1 MSGAAVSAQGAM
13 KDEGHEATGK
23 LLWELEKEWMA
34 TLDGRTRHSHAVL
47 DGEHVPNNKKFSN
60 GCRFPGDPQGPA
72 AEVYNCR
79 CTLVVFLPDVDTR
92 TAQRWARDPVMGKS
106 ELVAGMNYQ
115 QWYAMKEQQHR
126 ETAMKTARKKVE
138 RESSDKKQYEEYKQV
153 LGKDAPK
160 SFAEFQDLKYNE
172 PEKWEKLKNIKRQA
186 AFVEKA
192 PCDTTEKKFS
202 SYFLKPGAK
211 HAQDFFAVGYTQD
224 NPLQLRYDMARQFD
238 MSKAVDISTD
248 DNGKERFRIYMNLG
262 VSEEKRFRTVWI
274 KDTTDGKPRI
284 ITAFREDKGNDT

>member
-79 CTLVVFLPDVDTR
+79 CTLVAFLPDVDTR
-92 TAQRWARDPVMGKS
+92 TAQRWDRNPVTGKS
-106 ELVAGMNYQ
+106 GLVAGMNYQ
-115 QWYAMKEQQHR
+115 QWYAMKEQQHG

-138 RESSDKKQYEEYKQV
+138 RESSDKKQYEEYKRV

-160 SFAEFQDLKYNE
+160 SFEEFQDLKYNE

-211 HAQDFFAVGYTQD
+211 HAQDFFAVGYTRD
-224 NPLQLRYDMARQFD
+224 NSLQLRYDMAKQFD
-238 MSKAVDISTD
+238 ISKAFDRETD
-248 DNGKERFRIYMNLG
+248 ESGVETFNIYMKLG
-262 VSEEKRFRTVWI
+262 VNKEKSFLTGWRI
-274 KDTTDGKPRI
+274 DKPGDKPRI
-284 ITAFREDKGNDT
+284 ITAFRKDEEGA